1 MTPGIISVQHLSKRY
16 PLYRRP
22 LDRLR
27 EMVLRKSY
35 HQTFSALRDVSFEV
49 PRGRAV
55 GVVGRNG
62 SGKSTLLQILA
73 GTLQPS
79 EGSVRVDGRISALLE
94 LGAGFNPEFTG
105 RENVFLNGAIMGFS
119 RAEMEARYAQI
130 CQFADIGDFI
140 DRPVKTYSSGMYV
153 RLAFATAINVDPDI
167 LLVDEALAVGD
178 AAFQYRCMR
187 RITELKEKGVTIFFV
202 SHDLNAVKSLC
213 DHALLID
220 RGELVA
226 QGDPALIINQ
236 YQGILMKAEEAHEQA
251 QEQAQEQTAELTPSE
266 DVRGTFRHGNRQAEI
281 LAVDF
286 LGEADQPLDVSSTGD
301 AVTVRIRARANRA
314 MDRLVVGMML
324 RNRMGVDLYGTNT
337 ELQGVP
343 LGPFQPGDEWEVRF
357 RLRCW
362 LGGGDYSVTVA
373 VHSVDGISGDWV
385 DDAIFLKVLG
395 TKTSIGLLNLDA
407 GVTVLPSGVA
417 AITSPTAE

>member
-1 MTPGIISVQHLSKRY
+1 MTPGIISAHHLTKRY

-27 EMVLRKSY
+27 EMVMRGRKRY
-35 HQTFSALRDVSFEV
+35 HQTFTALHDVSFEV

-79 EGSVRVDGRISALLE
+79 EGSVRVHGRISALLE

-236 YQGILMKAEEAHEQA
+236 YQGILMKAEEAQEQA
-251 QEQAQEQTAELTPSE
+251 QEQAVELTPSE

-286 LGEADQPLDVSSTGD
+286 LGEADQPLEVSSTGD

-314 MDRLVVGMML
+314 MERLVVGMML

-362 LGGGDYSVTVA
+362 LGGGEYSVTVA

-385 DDAIFLKVLG
+385 DDAVFLKVLG
-395 TKTSIGLLNLDA
+395 TKASIGLLNLDA
-407 GVTVLPSGVA
+407 GVTVLPSRVA
-417 AITSPTAE
+417 AITDPKAE